1 MNRKPFLYLLL
12 FLAMLM
18 AGLWIG
24 MQTMDKEQKRIRSVP
39 QDHGALHDSA
49 KNSK

>member
-24 MQTMDKEQKRIRSVP
+24 MQTVKEEQKRIRPVP
-39 QDHGALHDSA
+39 EQHDA
-49 KNSK
+49 MMDTVNKK